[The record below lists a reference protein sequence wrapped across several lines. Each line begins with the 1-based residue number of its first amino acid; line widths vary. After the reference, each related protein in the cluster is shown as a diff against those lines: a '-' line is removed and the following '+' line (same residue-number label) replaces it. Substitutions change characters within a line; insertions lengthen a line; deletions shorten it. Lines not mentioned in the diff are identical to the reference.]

1 MSETDSQNLKVAV
14 VTGASSGIGKAS
26 AIALARAG
34 WNVVITAR
42 RVDALLKTAEQCDQR
57 ALVVAGDVTDEKFVK
72 ELFAQAVEQFGRVD
86 LLFNNA
92 GISAPGTLIEEL
104 SLETFQNVMNV
115 NLVGPFLC
123 TREAFKV
130 FKSQTP
136 AGGRI
141 INNGSL
147 SAHVPR
153 PHTFPYAC
161 SKHAIS
167 GLTKC
172 TALDGR
178 AHNITCTQIDI
189 GNAHTEMVSA
199 QTQGILQP
207 NGAIVPEATFD
218 VKHVADSIVHIAQLP
233 NDVTVLEMNIM
244 ASKAPYVGRG

>member
-1 MSETDSQNLKVAV
+1 MSETDSQNLKVAI

-26 AIALARAG
+26 AIALAQAG

-42 RVDALLKTAEQCDQR
+42 RIDALLQTAEQCDQR
-57 ALVVAGDVTDEKFVK
+57 ALVVAGDVTDEKFVQ

-104 SLETFQNVMNV
+104 TLETFQNVMNV

-130 FKSQTP
+130 FKAQTP

-189 GNAHTEMVSA
+189 GMSQIHLSTVCPVPSSYYHRKRTYRHGIGSNSGHTPAERRNYTRSDIRRQA
-199 QTQGILQP
+199 C
-207 NGAIVPEATFD
+207 
-218 VKHVADSIVHIAQLP
+218 
-233 NDVTVLEMNIM
+233 
-244 ASKAPYVGRG
+244 R